1 MSGKNFF
8 QFFGLPISYSLDEAA
23 LMRVYLE
30 RQREFH
36 PDSVVADNCINSCAG
51 TSVAELNT
59 AYQVLMN
66 PIDRAEHYL
75 NVLGMQTLD
84 QLPSDFA
91 EEMFSMRQKFD
102 SLQTESE
109 KKEFCASL
117 NQRMAD
123 IISLLHGLKED
134 ELEKFGRYA
143 CLLRFINS
151 FLEKVEL
158 NAYSRN

>member
-8 QFFGLPISYSLDEAA
+8 QFFELPISYSLDEAA

-30 RQREFH
+30 RQRELH
-36 PDSVVADNCINSCAG
+36 PDSVVVGNCTNSCAG

-59 AYQVLMN
+59 AYQILMD

-75 NVLGMQTLD
+75 SVRGIPILE

-91 EEMFSMRQKFD
+91 EEMFSMRQKYD

-117 NQRMAD
+117 KQRMAD
-123 IISLLHGLKED
+123 IVSLLHDIKED
-134 ELEKFGRYA
+134 ELEEFRRYT

-158 NAYSRN
+158 NAYSRD